1 MCRIQSA
8 SLMMMLL
15 LGGTLASA
23 VAEAQPIPMPN
34 PRTAVA
40 YAACQ
45 READAAVPVMRTTKD
60 QNEPLSSF
68 WCLHGETWLSPAH
81 LPQQETLTPLANGS
95 QLHSA
100 LRATP

>member
-15 LGGTLASA
+15 LGGALASA

-40 YAACQ
+40 YAAGQ
-45 READAAVPVMRTTKD
+45 REAAAAVPVMSTTKD
-60 QNEPLSSF
+60 QMNHYLRFGACMEKRGFPLPTYPEVTGHFYRKS
-68 WCLHGETWLSPAH
+68 LIKNRNG
-81 LPQQETLTPLANGS
+81 LAG
-95 QLHSA
+95 
-100 LRATP
+100 R

>member
-45 READAAVPVMRTTKD
+45 REGDAAVPVMRTTKD
-60 QNEPLSSF
+60 QMNHYLRFGACMEKRGFPL
-68 WCLHGETWLSPAH
+68 PAYR
-81 LPQQETLTPLANGS
+81 S
-95 QLHSA
+95 
-100 LRATP
+100 RRY

>member
-15 LGGTLASA
+15 LGGALASA

-45 READAAVPVMRTTKD
+45 READAAVPGMKTTKD
-60 QNEPLSSF
+60 QMNHYLRFGACMEKRG
-68 WCLHGETWLSPAH
+68 C
-81 LPQQETLTPLANGS
+81 PLATYPEVTVHVYGVPVIKNRNG
-95 QLHSA
+95 LA
-100 LRATP
+100 GR